1 MKVPV
6 IEFVGLGMACALS
19 VHLAL
24 VFAVKRA
31 LFDEPNERSSH
42 RVAVPR
48 VGGSA
53 FIPPVLIYLSVAWST
68 GLMDGRVILAF
79 ITAAGGLYVLGVL
92 DDFLSL
98 RAVPRLIIQFVCVSA
113 VIAMIGTTRPWA
125 TSDDGIMGIGLVAT
139 ICVVG
144 IVNIYNFM
152 DGIYGIAGVQAV
164 VAGAAWTCIAYSLSL
179 SATAVLGCA
188 VTAGAA
194 GFLILN
200 WPPAR
205 IFMGDA
211 GSTVLGYMF
220 GIFPFLAWV
229 EQKDA
234 LSLRTATV
242 CGALVMWPYLAD
254 GASTILR
261 RLRRR
266 ENVFTAHRSHI
277 YQRLVIAGRSH
288 QAVTLTYGALAVV
301 GGILAWCVAKQL
313 PFATPAA
320 ISTVALLFAAL
331 WRFTVA
337 CEAQATAPQRQK
349 EREAETAF

>member
-1 MKVPV
+1 MKVPL
-6 IEFVGLGMACALS
+6 IEFVALGLVCALG
-19 VHLAL
+19 VHFTLML
-24 VFAVKRA
+24 AVKRA

-42 RVAVPR
+42 RVPVPR
-48 VGGSA
+48 MGGSA
-53 FIPPVLIYLSVAWST
+53 FIPPVLIYLSVAWSA
-68 GLMDGRVILAF
+68 GLMDGRVTLVF

-98 RAVPRLIIQFVCVSA
+98 RAAPRLLIQFVCVSA
-113 VIAMIGTTRPWA
+113 VIAMIGATRPWA
-125 TSDDGIMGIGLVAT
+125 TSTDGTMGIGLVAT

-144 IVNIYNFM
+144 ILNIYNFM
-152 DGIYGIAGVQAV
+152 DGIDGIAGVQAV

-179 SATAVLGCA
+179 SATAVLGGA

-194 GFLILN
+194 GFLLLN

-211 GSTVLGYMF
+211 GSTVLGYII
-220 GIFPFLAWV
+220 GILPFFAWV
-229 EQKDA
+229 EQKDT
-234 LSLRTATV
+234 LSLGTV
-242 CGALVMWPYLAD
+242 TFCGALVMWPFLAD

-261 RLRRR
+261 RMRRR
-266 ENVFTAHRSHI
+266 ENVFTAHRSHL

-288 QAVTLTYGALAVV
+288 QAVTLTYGALAVI

-320 ISTVALLFAAL
+320 IATVALLFAAL

-337 CEAQATAPQRQK
+337 CEAQAAALRRQK
-349 EREAETAF
+349 ERETETA